1 MLDLIEIELKRIR
14 RMAEEAD
21 NKFLMYV
28 IDMAILEASRA
39 ARINAMA
46 NPAYSAESDSSL
58 AFTSTAAPRYTTIEL
73 RAAPNGS

>member
-14 RMAEEAD
+14 KMAEQAD
-21 NKFLMYV
+21 NRFLVYV
-28 IDMAILEASRA
+28 IDMAILEASRV

-46 NPAYSAESDSSL
+46 EPADSAESHSSL
-58 AFTSTAAPRYTTIEL
+58 AFTSRAAPRYTTTES